1 MLWTFLSLV
10 GVFSLLGVFPL
21 VFLAS
26 SSSVKGSEKAI
37 IQSSKSTPIL
47 KLLAVPLQNLC
58 SNPIME
64 QDIIEGLKYD
74 EDKISKIRVTGKF
87 DKADERELYR
97 QHVFKTDGGVKEE
110 HTCSRA
116 S

>member
-1 MLWTFLSLV
+1 
-10 GVFSLLGVFPL
+10 
-21 VFLAS
+21 
-26 SSSVKGSEKAI
+26 
-37 IQSSKSTPIL
+37 
-47 KLLAVPLQNLC
+47 
-58 SNPIME
+58 ME
-64 QDIIEGLKYD
+64 QQDNQEKIITIFEPQKQNQTANLLIKYIYID
-74 EDKISKIRVTGKF
+74 EDKISQIRVMGKL